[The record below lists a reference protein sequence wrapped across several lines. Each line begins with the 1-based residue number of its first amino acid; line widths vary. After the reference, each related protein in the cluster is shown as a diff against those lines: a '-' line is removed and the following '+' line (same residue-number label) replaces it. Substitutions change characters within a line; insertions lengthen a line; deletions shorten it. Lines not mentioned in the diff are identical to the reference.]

1 MTGKPRV
8 PHGGGGSGHPHDGS
22 GHPEGGSGHH
32 EGGEG
37 GGKKPST
44 THGSV
49 DASKSVSSAQE
60 SVSQSAHK
68 GRPGQGQEHTT
79 PPTTTSTTPV
89 KPNFENPGFDDRKL
103 TEYALNPDHPV
114 GGNKAKVIESVTGL
128 TKSDAAAVKQQILDQ
143 VKQGDVIPGKV
154 DEHGSRF
161 AKDVTL
167 TGPNGTIVVRTAW
180 IVDAT
185 TGETRL
191 ATVSFPPKSK
201 K

>member
-8 PHGGGGSGHPHDGS
+8 PHGGDGSGHPHDGS
-22 GHPEGGSGHH
+22 GHPEGG
-32 EGGEG
+32 E

-44 THGSV
+44 THGNV

-60 SVSQSAHK
+60 AVSQSAQK
-68 GRPGQGQEHTT
+68 GRPGQGQDQT
-79 PPTTTSTTPV
+79 PPTTTTTTTPV

-128 TKSDAAAVKQQILDQ
+128 TKSDAATVKQQILDQ
-143 VKQGDVIPGKV
+143 VKQGDPIPGKV

-180 IVDAT
+180 IVDAS

>member
-8 PHGGGGSGHPHDGS
+8 PHGHGGDGAGKPHDGS
-22 GHPEGGSGHH
+22 GKPH
-32 EGGEG
+32 EGGD
-37 GGKKPST
+37 GKPKT
-44 THGSV
+44 THGGV
-49 DASKSVSSAQE
+49 DASTNVSKAHE
-60 SVSQSAHK
+60 TVSEAAHQ

-79 PPTTTSTTPV
+79 TPGTTPTTPA

-103 TEYALNPDHPV
+103 SEYALNPDHPV

-128 TKSDAAAVKQQILDQ
+128 TKADAATVKQQILDQ
-143 VKQGDVIPGKV
+143 VKQGDPITGKV

-180 IVDAT
+180 IVDAG